1 MCTCVAG
8 RWAED
13 GLESG
18 KLSDL
23 STLGTEENLHS
34 GKQELEVT
42 PLHNVPLPSQTP
54 GMQEQH
60 REQEKTVDITFK
72 NQE

>member
-1 MCTCVAG
+1 MARG
-8 RWAED
+8 WAED

-23 STLGTEENLHS
+23 STLCTEEKLQS
-34 GKQELEVT
+34 GKQEPEVT
-42 PLHNVPLPSQTP
+42 FLHSVPLLTDPEE
-54 GMQEQH
+54 QEQR
-60 REQEKTVDITFK
+60 REQEKIVDITFK